1 MMQKKVKIDET
12 LKVKS
17 FVTLL
22 NDQRQT
28 KVKGGWVIKSLKDDC

>member
-1 MMQKKVKIDET
+1 MQKKVKIDEV

-22 NDQRQT
+22 NNQKQQ
-28 KVKGGWVIKSLKDDC
+28 KVKGGWQLVSLKDDC